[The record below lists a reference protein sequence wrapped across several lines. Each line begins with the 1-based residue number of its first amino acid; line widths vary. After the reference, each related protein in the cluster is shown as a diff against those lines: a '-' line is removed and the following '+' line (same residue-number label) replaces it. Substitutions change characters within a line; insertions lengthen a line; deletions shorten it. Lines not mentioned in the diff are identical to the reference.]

1 MGIQHRMKAVIDI
14 FFLCIT
20 VPLYPYFELNI
31 EQDAVRKLLF
41 IKEDTE
47 TIE

>member
-1 MGIQHRMKAVIDI
+1 MKAVIY

-31 EQDAVRKLLF
+31 EQDAAHKLLF